1 MEEKKRYKVYKIIML
16 IVLVAFITFMIT
28 SIGLYQ
34 YFVKGDNFNVVKCIM
49 EEKKRYKVYKII
61 MLIVLVAFIT
71 FMITSIGLYQYFV
84 KGDNLNKHLLLSA
97 SPESKD
103 IANSLDTYKAI
114 LDKYYLGEI
123 NEEDLK
129 EGAIRGYIEG
139 VGDKYTEY
147 ISKEEMQEYMEDTK
161 GNFVGIGIYMIQD
174 KKSDKIMVVAPIKNS
189 PAEKAGVQAG
199 DLILAVDEQECTAND
214 MNTIS
219 SKIKGEAG
227 TTVKLKL
234 QRGNETLELDIKRE
248 SVTVNPVESKMLE
261 SNIGYIKFTSF
272 DENTSEDF
280 KKNFETLQKQGAKSL
295 IIDLRPIKNS
305 PAEKAGVQAGDLIL
319 AVDGQECT
327 ANDMNTISSKI
338 KGEAGTIVKLKL
350 QRGNDTLELEIKR
363 ESVTV
368 NPVESKM
375 LESNIGYIKFTSFDE
390 NTSED
395 FKKNFET
402 LQKKGA
408 KSLIIDLRNNGGGIV
423 GEALKIADYITEK
436 DSVLLYEVNK

>member
-1 MEEKKRYKVYKIIML
+1 
-16 IVLVAFITFMIT
+16 
-28 SIGLYQ
+28 
-34 YFVKGDNFNVVKCIM
+34 M

-97 SPESKD
+97 STESKD
-103 IANSLDTYKAI
+103 IANSLDKYKAI
-114 LDKYYLGEI
+114 LNKYYLGEI
-123 NEEDLK
+123 NEEKLK
-129 EGAIRGYIEG
+129 EGAIKGYIEG
-139 VGDKYTEY
+139 LGDKYTEY

-174 KKSDKIMVVAPIKNS
+174 KKTDKIMIVA
-189 PAEKAGVQAG
+189 
-199 DLILAVDEQECTAND
+199 
-214 MNTIS
+214 
-219 SKIKGEAG
+219 
-227 TTVKLKL
+227 
-234 QRGNETLELDIKRE
+234 
-248 SVTVNPVESKMLE
+248 
-261 SNIGYIKFTSF
+261 
-272 DENTSEDF
+272 
-280 KKNFETLQKQGAKSL
+280 
-295 IIDLRPIKNS
+295 PIKNS

-327 ANDMNTISSKI
+327 ANDMNTISSNI
-338 KGEAGTIVKLKL
+338 KGEAGTTVKLKL

-436 DSVLLYEVNK
+436 DSVLLYEVDKENKEVVKKSEKAPIINMPVILLTNENTASSSEILAGALKDLGKAKIVGTKTYGKGVIQEILTLPDGSGIKITTEKYLTPNKTEINKVGIEPDEKVELPENLENILEVEEKDDTQLQKAIQMLK